1 MAGKPT
7 VRGDQIKR
15 AREILAKLP
24 SREHR
29 LTRQEAAAQL
39 ETTFR
44 RAFRKGYTPAEL
56 SKAIKK
62 EGVFIPVYLIQQYF
76 DSKDK
81 PDSAPAEEQSRDEE
95 QGTKQEVR
103 KSSQKRPLPKR
114 WRNRKPRRLHA
125 HKSLSS
131 RYWRRRQAH
140 PLSRATRL
148 SGERHSP
155 APRITRRPCHDPC
168 AYRQHRSTLEV
179 HGRCLVMAPGRKNQ
193 RGRGKRSHGCF

>member
-7 VRGDQIKR
+7 VRDDQIKR

-81 PDSAPAEEQSRDEE
+81 PVSAPAEEQSQDGSQEVLTE
-95 QGTKQEVR
+95 TAASKKVEKQE
-103 KSSQKRPLPKR
+103 
-114 WRNRKPRRLHA
+114 
-125 HKSLSS
+125 
-131 RYWRRRQAH
+131 
-140 PLSRATRL
+140 AT
-148 SGERHSP
+148 E
-155 APRITRRPCHDPC
+155 APC
-168 AYRQHRSTLEV
+168 S
-179 HGRCLVMAPGRKNQ
+179 
-193 RGRGKRSHGCF
+193 